1 MSSHHIDTARITY
14 KQDDTTPIMSK
25 PHQPKPFAG
34 APSQEGD
41 SANACTH
48 NLQRQSQ
55 GKYLWSK
62 TLSNLQE
69 MTSGAS
75 LHIIGS
81 IGMRYED
88 SIAIFER
95 IMHGIIGLYVH
106 AKYYCEYPMMA
117 AHAHIKQC
125 DTLAN
130 HEPHHDALYVYC
142 MHKIIEKTQPTIH
155 RKQEKNIWMVSVGTY
170 LRTLSAR

>member
-14 KQDDTTPIMSK
+14 KQYDTTPIMTK

-95 IMHGIIGLYVH
+95 IMHVRYTGQPRTTSRRTETGEEYMDGICRYVF
-106 AKYYCEYPMMA
+106 
-117 AHAHIKQC
+117 AHIIR
-125 DTLAN
+125 A
-130 HEPHHDALYVYC
+130 
-142 MHKIIEKTQPTIH
+142 
-155 RKQEKNIWMVSVGTY
+155 VSCS
-170 LRTLSAR
+170 LSG

>member
-81 IGMRYED
+81 IGNMR
-88 SIAIFER
+88 R
-95 IMHGIIGLYVH
+95 IYGWYLSVRIYTH
-106 AKYYCEYPMMA
+106 YPRGKLQFIR
-117 AHAHIKQC
+117 IKGMDKTWFITSKAQQKGKE
-125 DTLAN
+125 
-130 HEPHHDALYVYC
+130 EPIEPN
-142 MHKIIEKTQPTIH
+142 KIIKDINHALLDGIPY
-155 RKQEKNIWMVSVGTY
+155 S
-170 LRTLSAR
+170 

>member
-14 KQDDTTPIMSK
+14 KQYDTTPIMTK

-106 AKYYCEYPMMA
+106 AKYYCECPMMA
-117 AHAHIKQC
+117 AHIQQC
-125 DTLAN
+125 DTLAT
-130 HEPHHDALYVYC
+130 HESHHDALE
-142 MHKIIEKTQPTIH
+142 H
-155 RKQEKNIWMVSVGTY
+155 EKNIWMVSVGTY
-170 LRTLSAR
+170 LHTLSAR